1 MGVYMRTQTLLLF
14 STILTI
20 SLVFQAGC
28 SEQGC
33 QVAGVVT
40 LDGQPLSKARVE
52 FIPTSESGRI
62 AIGRTDADGEFKLAT
77 SKSVSSVFPGQYKVR
92 ITTSVTTGTSDAD
105 LKTTPEK
112 VPAKYNKRTKLTSTV
127 EDGLNQ
133 LDFEL
138 LTK

>member
-1 MGVYMRTQTLLLF
+1 MRTQTPLLF
-14 STILTI
+14 STLLTI
-20 SLVFQAGC
+20 LLIFQAGC

-33 QVAGVVT
+33 QVTGVVT

-62 AIGRTDADGEFKLAT
+62 ATGRTEADGGFKLTT
-77 SKSVSSVFPGQYKVR
+77 SKSVSSVFPGQYKVK

-112 VPAKYNKRTKLTSTV
+112 VPAKYNRRTKLTSTV

>member
-1 MGVYMRTQTLLLF
+1 MSVQASLLY
-14 STILTI
+14 STILII
-20 SLVFQAGC
+20 SLVFQTGC

-33 QVAGVVT
+33 QVTGIVT
-40 LDGQPLSKARVE
+40 LDGQPLQDATVE
-52 FIPTSESGRI
+52 YIPTSNAGRI
-62 AIGRTDADGEFKLAT
+62 ANGLTEADGKYQLTT
-77 SKSVSSVFPGQYKVR
+77 SKSVSGVFPGEYKVK

-112 VPAKYNKRTKLTSTV
+112 VPAKYNKRTELNRTV
-127 EDGLNQ
+127 EDGSNQ

>member
-1 MGVYMRTQTLLLF
+1 MRTQTPLLF
-14 STILTI
+14 STLLTI
-20 SLVFQAGC
+20 LLIFQAGC

-33 QVAGVVT
+33 QVTGVVT

-62 AIGRTDADGEFKLAT
+62 ATGRTEADGGFKLKT
-77 SKSVSSVFPGQYKVR
+77 SKSVSSVFPGQYKVK

-112 VPAKYNKRTKLTSTV
+112 VPAKYNRRTKLTSTV